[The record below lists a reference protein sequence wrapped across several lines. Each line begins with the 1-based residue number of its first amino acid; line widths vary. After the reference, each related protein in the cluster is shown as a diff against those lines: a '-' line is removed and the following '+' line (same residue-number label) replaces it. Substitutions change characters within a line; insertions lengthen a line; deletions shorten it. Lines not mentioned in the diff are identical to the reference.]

1 MTVELGLC
9 VTAIV
14 ASSIIGYV
22 FKMNTGLVA
31 ACFQFCGAKWNHR
44 GPGRKNALSD

>member
-31 ACFQFCGAKWNHR
+31 ACFSILRCKM
-44 GPGRKNALSD
+44 GP